1 MASGCFSRIVA
12 MAASPLSWLRTAIT
26 TSAPAPASA
35 SAVSRPRPVFDPVIT
50 ATRPDWSGMSAVVQ
64 GVAVIL
70 VGSHVMVEI
79 ERVRRP
85 FWAHQLVEYLLGI
98 GLISAAVQMPQPA
111 VPAVLGLV
119 IILNAAIAK
128 GAAGAFRLG
137 RQASPQAARRRR
149 DAAADRWGGATVG
162 VDRQHQ
168 PVPARRG
175 GIRAVV
181 RVVPHRLHREG
192 SSQSNERRQQCDAP
206 RPTSEDIGR
215 GAGRVV
221 GGGVNSL
228 KRWKDSFNSGADG
241 DD

>member
-1 MASGCFSRIVA
+1 
-12 MAASPLSWLRTAIT
+12 
-26 TSAPAPASA
+26 
-35 SAVSRPRPVFDPVIT
+35 
-50 ATRPDWSGMSAVVQ
+50 
-64 GVAVIL
+64 
-70 VGSHVMVEI
+70 MVEI

-98 GLISAAVQMPQPA
+98 GLISAAVQLPQPA

-128 GAAGAFRLG
+128 GAAGAFRLTGKRMHKQLDVVVMLLLIGGAVQPWVSMDNTSRFLLGAIAFVLWFVWFHTDFTEKIPRAG
-137 RQASPQAARRRR
+137 RKA
-149 DAAADRWGGATVG
+149 AAAD
-162 VDRQHQ
+162 
-168 PVPARRG
+168 P
-175 GIRAVV
+175 
-181 RVVPHRLHREG
+181 
-192 SSQSNERRQQCDAP
+192 DAA